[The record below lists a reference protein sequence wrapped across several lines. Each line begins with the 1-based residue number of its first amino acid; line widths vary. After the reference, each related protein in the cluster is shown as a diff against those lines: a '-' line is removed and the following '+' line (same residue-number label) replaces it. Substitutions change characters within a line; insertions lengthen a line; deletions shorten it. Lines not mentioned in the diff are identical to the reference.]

1 MKIVFLINAEGCTR
15 PKRQTALNVQDFKAQ
30 ASPENPFIWQ
40 ILAEYDLAESNKTKM
55 YLPKTSLKIY
65 CQDFQTVF
73 ENKDRWGY
81 NERLVID
88 FGDGC
93 PQTTIDDIEEL
104 NGNWATSPSMM
115 SQPSIALV
123 QRGGRCS
130 PWSEKIST
138 IQNLSSTYALKVSG
152 IVIYDNN
159 YYNDTAFIPEST
171 EDASYP
177 KWTSALPNNRNIK
190 YMTDNSVDTGSTF
203 VAVYFVP
210 RNYIDYLNSTLIQKT
225 LKMNGTHQM
234 YTQLTFSLGE
244 NNFPSS
250 SDPSA
255 SASMND
261 DQNDMDSEHD
271 KRNYIIYSV
280 TAAAVVILAYVI
292 TRWCRAFARSRVLR
306 DIEASPQG
314 NLLMQDRVDGVIP
327 FEQLQHLCPI
337 EKYSDAT
344 MLNSTCAICL
354 DDLDDDY
361 YVRVLPCH
369 HGYCTAC
376 IDVWLTKKAS
386 KCPICKY
393 DCRIFLQEKGLL
405 ETEGSQQE
413 NASVSNDPPLPANTT
428 AEVNI
433 EPVSSPQHRDF
444 RSNSIV
450 VDNPR

>member
-1 MKIVFLINAEGCTR
+1 MFLLGKGWPVFLFILFLKSLVR
-15 PKRQTALNVQDFKAQ
+15 AQ

-40 ILAEYDLAESNKTKM
+40 ILAEYNLAESNKTKI
-55 YLPKTSLKIY
+55 YLPETSSKIY
-65 CQDFQTVF
+65 SQDFQTVF

-93 PQTTIDDIEEL
+93 SQTTIDDLEKL

-115 SQPSIALV
+115 SQPSIALL

-138 IQNLSSTYALKVSG
+138 VQSLSSTYGLKVSG
-152 IVIYDNN
+152 IVIYDDN
-159 YYNDTAFIPEST
+159 YYNDTVFIPEPT
-171 EDASYP
+171 EDVSYP
-177 KWTSALPNNRNIK
+177 KWTSTLPDYRNIRH
-190 YMTDNSVDTGSTF
+190 MTDNNIDAGSTF

-210 RNYIDYLNSTLIQKT
+210 RNYVDYLNSTLIQKT
-225 LKMNGTHQM
+225 FKMNGTQQM

-255 SASMND
+255 SASTND
-261 DQNDMDSEHD
+261 DQGDQDSMDSERD

-280 TAAAVVILAYVI
+280 TAAAVVILAYVV
-292 TRWCRAFARSRVLR
+292 TRWCRAFARSRALR

-314 NLLMQDRVDGVIP
+314 NLLMQDKVDDVIP

-337 EKYSDAT
+337 EKHSDAT

-354 DDLDDDY
+354 EDFEDDY
-361 YVRVLPCH
+361 YIRVLPCH

-376 IDVWLTKKAS
+376 IDVWLTKKSS

-393 DCRIFLQEKGLL
+393 DCRITLQEKGLL
-405 ETEGSQQE
+405 ESRSEE
-413 NASVSNDPPLPANTT
+413 NLTVTNDSPLVANAT
-428 AEVNI
+428 AQVNI
-433 EPVSSPQHRDF
+433 AMEAVALPQHSDD
-444 RSNSIV
+444 RSNPTTTNHIY
-450 VDNPR
+450 